1 MLHID
6 LLEITASIGMAT
18 LLGITIAVPAYYYAI
33 TSGHGLS
40 LWSILK
46 VYHPSPLCQLHASSL
61 VLCSVLELFCRNM
74 IACLTE
80 SRVPSC
86 LEETR
91 GTALHTW
98 PRKES

>member
-33 TSGHGLS
+33 TSGHGLG

-46 VYHPSPLCQLHASSL
+46 VYHP
-61 VLCSVLELFCRNM
+61 
-74 IACLTE
+74 
-80 SRVPSC
+80 
-86 LEETR
+86 
-91 GTALHTW
+91 
-98 PRKES
+98 